1 MTVAKKQEEN
11 VSFAERMKIARM
23 KKKEERDI
31 NKKEGKGA
39 DATDSVN
46 DEDQSKSTLD
56 KSKLKT
62 KPKSKVE
69 STNDSKIDLDHLHRL
84 ILEMR
89 SDIDFLLTQM

>member
-23 KKKEERDI
+23 KKKEERDK
-31 NKKEGKGA
+31 NKKEGKGV
-39 DATDSVN
+39 DAIDSVDN
-46 DEDQSKSTLD
+46 EDQSKNTLD

>member
-1 MTVAKKQEEN
+1 MTVVKKNQEN
-11 VSFAERMKIARM
+11 ISLAERMKIARM
-23 KKKEERDI
+23 KKKEERDK
-31 NKKEGKGA
+31 NKKEGKGV
-39 DATDSVN
+39 DAIDSVN
-46 DEDQSKSTLD
+46 DEDQSKNTLD

-69 STNDSKIDLDHLHRL
+69 STNDSKIDLDHMHRL